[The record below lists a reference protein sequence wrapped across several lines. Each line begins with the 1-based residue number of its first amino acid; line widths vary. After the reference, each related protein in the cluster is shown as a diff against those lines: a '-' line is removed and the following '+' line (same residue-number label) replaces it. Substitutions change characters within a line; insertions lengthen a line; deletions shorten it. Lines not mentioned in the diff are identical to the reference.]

1 MNLKRATEI
10 ADLSLKGLS
19 CLAIIVAGAWALWIF
34 GLGGSRDWQLNLTMD
49 ASVLPYRDDLRIVV
63 VHVHAKNPR
72 PVTFQLN
79 SKAGDTYELRVRQVA
94 PDRGANAAIDEDS
107 GTVLVKA
114 DLMSG
119 TGGLYEF
126 LPSAEMDDMRIFIL
140 PVGTT
145 VAVTASVTQHRG
157 KPDEDSN
164 SVSTVIHVVDGAH

>member
-1 MNLKRATEI
+1 MNLKRATEV

-34 GLGGSRDWQLNLTMD
+34 GLGGSRDWQLNLTID

-72 PVTFQLN
+72 PVKFQLS
-79 SKAGDTYELRVRQVA
+79 SKVGDMYELRVRQVA
-94 PDRGANAAIDEDS
+94 SDKGTNAVIDEDS
-107 GTVLVKA
+107 GTILAKA

-126 LPSAEMDDMRIFIL
+126 LPNAEMDDMRMFIL
-140 PVGTT
+140 PAGATI
-145 VAVTASVTQHRG
+145 AITAAVTQHKG
-157 KPDEDSN
+157 KSDEDSN
-164 SVSTVIHVVDGAH
+164 SVSTVVHVADR

>member
-34 GLGGSRDWQLNLTMD
+34 GLGGSRDWQLNLTID

-72 PVTFQLN
+72 PVTFQLS
-79 SKAGDTYELRVRQVA
+79 SKAGDTYELRVRQVT
-94 PDRGANAAIDEDS
+94 PDKGANAVIDEDS
-107 GTVLVKA
+107 GTILATA
-114 DLMSG
+114 DLMTG

-126 LPSAEMDDMRIFIL
+126 LPGAEMDDMRMFIL
-140 PVGTT
+140 PAGTT
-145 VAVTASVTQHRG
+145 VAITAAVTQHKSR
-157 KPDEDSN
+157 PDEDTN
-164 SVSTVIHVVDGAH
+164 AVSTVVHVVDGSR